1 MLEEEE
7 EDINNDVTGDEGIL
21 LDVADSEEGTDS
33 NKIEDESMETSFP
46 VKSEVFDNENDEKH
60 DAEKDIDIAELLH
73 TEGDIKLEDL
83 EEENDVNQ
91 STPEVWLSC
100 NSLNLCLFI
109 IVVIDPE
116 IAVQKKLLN
125 QRSTPIQLELR
136 QKQSSN
142 DTFLCWSFI

>member
-7 EDINNDVTGDEGIL
+7 EEDNDVTRDEGIL

-33 NKIEDESMETSFP
+33 NKVEDESMESSFP
-46 VKSEVFDNENDEKH
+46 VKSEVFDNDENDEKH

-83 EEENDVNQ
+83 EEENDMNQ
-91 STPEVWLSC
+91 STPEVGLFGNSC
-100 NSLNLCLFI
+100 NFCLFI

-116 IAVQKKLLN
+116 IAVQTTSPKKMN
-125 QRSTPIQLELR
+125 QG
-136 QKQSSN
+136 SN
-142 DTFLCWSFI
+142 TNSL

>member
-7 EDINNDVTGDEGIL
+7 EEDNDVTRDEGIL

-33 NKIEDESMETSFP
+33 NKVEDESMESSFP
-46 VKSEVFDNENDEKH
+46 VKSEVFDNDENDEKH

-83 EEENDVNQ
+83 EEENDMNQ
-91 STPEVWLSC
+91 STPEVRLFGNSC
-100 NSLNLCLFI
+100 NLCLFI

-116 IAVQKKLLN
+116 IAVQTTSPKK
-125 QRSTPIQLELR
+125 
-136 QKQSSN
+136 
-142 DTFLCWSFI
+142 

>member
-83 EEENDVNQ
+83 EEENDMNQ
-91 STPEVWLSC
+91 STSEVWLSC
-100 NSLNLCLFI
+100 NS
-109 IVVIDPE
+109 
-116 IAVQKKLLN
+116 
-125 QRSTPIQLELR
+125 
-136 QKQSSN
+136 
-142 DTFLCWSFI
+142 

>member
-7 EDINNDVTGDEGIL
+7 EDINNDVTGDEEIL

-83 EEENDVNQ
+83 EEENDMNQ

-100 NSLNLCLFI
+100 NS
-109 IVVIDPE
+109 
-116 IAVQKKLLN
+116 
-125 QRSTPIQLELR
+125 
-136 QKQSSN
+136 
-142 DTFLCWSFI
+142 

>member
-7 EDINNDVTGDEGIL
+7 EDINNDVTGDEEIL

-60 DAEKDIDIAELLH
+60 DAEKDIDIAELLR

-83 EEENDVNQ
+83 EEENDMNQ
-91 STPEVWLSC
+91 STTEVWLSC
-100 NSLNLCLFI
+100 NS
-109 IVVIDPE
+109 
-116 IAVQKKLLN
+116 
-125 QRSTPIQLELR
+125 
-136 QKQSSN
+136 
-142 DTFLCWSFI
+142 

>member
-7 EDINNDVTGDEGIL
+7 EEDNDVTRDEGIL

-33 NKIEDESMETSFP
+33 NKVEDESMESSFP
-46 VKSEVFDNENDEKH
+46 VKSEVFDNDENDEKH

-83 EEENDVNQ
+83 EEENDMNQ
-91 STPEVWLSC
+91 STPEVGLFGNSC
-100 NSLNLCLFI
+100 NLCLFI

-116 IAVQKKLLN
+116 IAVQTTSPKK
-125 QRSTPIQLELR
+125 
-136 QKQSSN
+136 
-142 DTFLCWSFI
+142 

>member
-7 EDINNDVTGDEGIL
+7 EDTNNDVTGDEGIL

-83 EEENDVNQ
+83 EEENDMNQ
-91 STPEVWLSC
+91 STPEVWLSS

-109 IVVIDPE
+109 IVVNDPE
-116 IAVQKKLLN
+116 IEAKKIIES
-125 QRSTPIQLELR
+125 RKKTIELR
-136 QKQSSN
+136 RRHSSN
-142 DTFLCWSFI
+142 DTFLCWSLI

>member
-21 LDVADSEEGTDS
+21 LDVAESEEGTDS

-83 EEENDVNQ
+83 EEENDMNQ
-91 STPEVWLSC
+91 STPEVWLSS
-100 NSLNLCLFI
+100 NSLNLCLFT
-109 IVVIDPE
+109 IVVNDPE
-116 IAVQKKLLN
+116 IAVQKK
-125 QRSTPIQLELR
+125 IIELR
-136 QKQSSN
+136 RKHSSN
-142 DTFLCWSFI
+142 DTFLCWSFNSVL